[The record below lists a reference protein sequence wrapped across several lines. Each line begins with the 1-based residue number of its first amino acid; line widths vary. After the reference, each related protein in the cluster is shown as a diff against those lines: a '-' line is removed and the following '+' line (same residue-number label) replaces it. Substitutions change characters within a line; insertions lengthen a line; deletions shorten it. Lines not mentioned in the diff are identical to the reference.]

1 MTRIERIALAVF
13 CVVFLASFAGLLRL
27 FYVQNTDKVAIKG
40 GTYIEASVGDIAP
53 LNPWFTITN
62 DVNHDI
68 VSLVFAGLMKY
79 NALTGRIEDDL
90 ATMKVSDDN
99 KIYTLTLKDK
109 LFWHDT
115 TPDNP
120 HPVTADDVLFTFQ
133 TIQDPAFPNPILHQ
147 NYRGID
153 IKKIDSRTVRF
164 TLEKPYSFFPSNL
177 TLGLL
182 PKSYFAGIPVNK
194 LDQAIDFGLKPVGA
208 GPYQFINLLQSD
220 TSTEVTLKRFAR
232 AGMKEYK
239 IDRIVF
245 RAFNSYSLLL
255 SDIMNV
261 NGVRLVARND
271 KGNPLLPQRFKPISY
286 TLPQYVGLF
295 FNLDRDV
302 LSDKILRLGLQL
314 ATNKQEIA
322 DAIHETKIVD
332 TPLAEIDLKDWRYK
346 FDPKAA
352 QGALFASNW
361 VMPEKMR
368 LQTLLQQRET
378 NAVGPLHGVQHIALL
393 ETGAILTITGSIA
406 EARGATLVNGI
417 RILSGSTLPAALQT
431 PTMSGSWLV
440 EIPTSPSQSGALRI
454 GSNVIRLTKDNG
466 KVLDTAYI
474 ERFADARRFQLADA
488 EQRLVDQ
495 FLRSKRADTDID
507 RVSTDDL
514 YLDVTGYL
522 IRRQPTDQPHTR
534 INSVNGKPLSLTI
547 LTSKTPE
554 NYRKIAEIIRTQWQ
568 KIGVDVQIVI
578 PDTKKEFEDKMLSRN
593 YDILLFGQSLLD
605 NLDSYPYWHSSQI
618 QEKTDDKKSLK
629 LDAFNLSQYASFEA
643 DALLTRIRE
652 TSSGDSRKKALTDLN
667 EIMKKDIPAVFLY
680 SPLYITAYDNEIQG
694 VRIGKLALHSDRLTS
709 VSDWYITTERHF
721 KAGKSWLSF
730 PAWLITLPFHG

>member
-1 MTRIERIALAVF
+1 MTRAERIALGVLCMIF
-13 CVVFLASFAGLLRL
+13 IISFTGLLRL
-27 FYVQNTDKVAIKG
+27 FYVNNTDKVAIKG
-40 GTYIEASVGDIAP
+40 GTYIEASVGDISP

-79 NALTGRIEDDL
+79 NALTGKIEEDL

-115 TPDNP
+115 TTVRP
-120 HPVTADDVLFTFQ
+120 HPVTADDVLFTFK
-133 TIQDPAFPNPILHQ
+133 TIQDPEFPNPILHQ
-147 NYRGID
+147 NFRGIT
-153 IKKIDSRTVRF
+153 IEKIDSRTVRF
-164 TLEKPYSFFPSNL
+164 KLDKPYSFFPSNL

-182 PKSYFAGIPVNK
+182 PAASFDRIPVSK
-194 LDQAIDFGLKPVGA
+194 LDQTIDFGLKPVGA
-208 GPYQFINLLQSD
+208 GPYEFVSLMQSD
-220 TSTEVTLKRFAR
+220 TSTEVTLRRFTR
-232 AGMKEYK
+232 PGLKEYK

-245 RAFNSYSLLL
+245 RVFNNYSLLL

-271 KGNPLLPQRFKPISY
+271 KGKPILPQRFKPLSY

-295 FNLDRDV
+295 FNLDHDV
-302 LSDKILRLGLQL
+302 FSDKTLRLGLQL
-314 ATNKQEIA
+314 ATNKQEIV
-322 DAIHETKIVD
+322 DTVHETNIVD
-332 TPLAEIDLKDWRYK
+332 TPLAEIDLSDWRYK
-346 FDPKAA
+346 FDPTAA

-361 VMPEKMR
+361 VVPEKMR

-393 ETGAILTITGSIA
+393 ETGALLTITGSIT
-406 EARGATLVNGI
+406 EARGAASINGI
-417 RILSGSTLPAALQT
+417 RLLSGTTLPLARRT

-440 EIPTSPSQSGALRI
+440 ELPTSPTQSGALRL
-454 GSNVIRLTKDNG
+454 GSNVIRLMRDNG

-474 ERFADARRFQLADA
+474 ERFADAKRFQLADS

-495 FLRSKRADTDID
+495 FLRSKKAAVDID

-522 IRRQPTDQPHTR
+522 IRRKPTDLPHTR
-534 INSVNGKPLSLTI
+534 INSVNGKELKLTI

-554 NYRKIAEIIRTQWQ
+554 NYRKVAEIIRTQWQ
-568 KIGVDVQIVI
+568 KIGVDVKIIV
-578 PDTKKEFEDKMLSRN
+578 PETKKEFEDRMLSRD

-618 QEKTDDKKSLK
+618 QEKTDDKKNLK
-629 LDAFNLSQYASFEA
+629 LDAFNLSQYASFES
-643 DALLTRIRE
+643 DALLSRIRE
-652 TSSGDSRKKALTDLN
+652 TSSGESRSKALNQLN
-667 EIMKKDIPAVFLY
+667 EIMKKDIPAIFLY

-694 VRIGKLALHSDRLTS
+694 IKLGNLALHSDRLTS
-709 VSDWYITTERHF
+709 VSDWFITTERHF

-730 PAWLITLPFHG
+730 PYWLITLPFHN